1 MEAQRCAQDPRARGC
16 PRVVLLQI
24 PLEIVGEVHAAVADE
39 TVLITASSDTITVD
53 FPSLRVGLLALRGV
67 GRRKQRSE
75 TISRASVV
83 LRLTALSVQFRL
95 AGGTVAILGS
105 AARPGTVSRFLG
117 LAPLEIKLLSGL
129 LSLLRSLWR

>member
-1 MEAQRCAQDPRARGC
+1 MEAQRCAQGSGARGC

-53 FPSLRVGLLALRGV
+53 IPSLRVGLLALRGV
-67 GRRKQRSE
+67 GRGKQRSE
-75 TISRASVV
+75 TISRANVV
-83 LRLTALSVQFRL
+83 LQLTALSVQFRM

-105 AARPGTVSRFLG
+105 AARPGAVSRVLG
-117 LAPLEIKLLSGL
+117 LAPLDIRLSGL
-129 LSLLRSLWR
+129 FSLLRSLWQ

>member
-53 FPSLRVGLLALRGV
+53 IPSLRVGLLALRGV
-67 GRRKQRSE
+67 GRGKQRSE
-75 TISRASVV
+75 TISRANVV
-83 LRLTALSVQFRL
+83 LQLTALSVQFRM

-105 AARPGTVSRFLG
+105 AARPGAVSRVLG
-117 LAPLEIKLLSGL
+117 LAPLDIRLSGL
-129 LSLLRSLWR
+129 FSLLRSLWQ

>member
-39 TVLITASSDTITVD
+39 TVLITASSGTITVD
-53 FPSLRVGLLALRGV
+53 IPSLRVGLLALRGV

-75 TISRASVV
+75 TISRANVV
-83 LRLTALSVQFRL
+83 LQLTALSVQFRM

-105 AARPGTVSRFLG
+105 AVRPGWVSRFLG
-117 LAPLEIKLLSGL
+117 LAPLEIRLSGMF
-129 LSLLRSLWR
+129 SLLKSLWQ